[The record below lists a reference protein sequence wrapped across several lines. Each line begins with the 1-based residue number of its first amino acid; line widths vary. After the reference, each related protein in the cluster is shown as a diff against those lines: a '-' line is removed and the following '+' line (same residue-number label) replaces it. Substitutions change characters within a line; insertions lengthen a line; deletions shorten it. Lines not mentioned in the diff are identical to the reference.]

1 LPNHK
6 NRKLQLIKINQWGVS
21 LYTPQE
27 EKNKMKLE
35 QAKNIINYSSFNTQ
49 QAVKKLMEVQFE
61 IFYNDFKRQ
70 LEEKQSQYDALRKMR
85 NDFLDVENWEQLQEK
100 IKEWNI

>member
-1 LPNHK
+1 M
-6 NRKLQLIKINQWGVS
+6 S

-35 QAKNIINYSSFNTQ
+35 EAKNIINYSSFNTQ
-49 QAVKKLMEVQFE
+49 QAVKKLMKVQFE

-70 LEEKQSQYDALRKMR
+70 LEEKQSQYDALREMR